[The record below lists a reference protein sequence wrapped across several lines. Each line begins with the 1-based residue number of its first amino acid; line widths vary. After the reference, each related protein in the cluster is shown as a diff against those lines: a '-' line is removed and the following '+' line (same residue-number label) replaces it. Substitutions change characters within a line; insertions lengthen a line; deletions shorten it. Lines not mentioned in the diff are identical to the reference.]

1 MKNSGKLLFLSSIL
15 GGVFLVSSCSAVPKI
30 EEKDLSEQWPVVTSR
45 QWTGQDSVVVCDL
58 NVLKDTIDLPLS
70 FFVEDFR
77 IIKLDNRDEAMVGVS
92 NLCVSENYIL
102 VYGSVYTLHPCR
114 LFDKKGKFITDIGAI
129 GQGPGE
135 YRSIYKA
142 RIDEKHNCIYLIPFA
157 NSNVIYVYDLKGKPL
172 PSIPLHRPVSKAMFR
187 IDTDKREITVGA
199 LPFTG
204 YPLVA
209 WTQDFE
215 GNLLDSV
222 PTPKH
227 LFVVPDYSNDIA
239 YGANTEA
246 VDLYISTFWELRPDT
261 LYHYIR
267 SESRL
272 TPRFTLD
279 IGNRKR
285 SMTMYYELPRVY
297 IGKLAVDKQVGDGL
311 WESQDTSYF
320 VVDKKSLRGTFFRI
334 VNDFMGGMPDRLWTP
349 WAFYDRQYIRLV
361 EPGSLK
367 AEIEAYLSGMAGES
381 ANALREFGQSIGEE
395 DNSYVIYAK
404 QKGAQ

>member
-1 MKNSGKLLFLSSIL
+1 M
-15 GGVFLVSSCSAVPKI
+15 
-30 EEKDLSEQWPVVTSR
+30 
-45 QWTGQDSVVVCDL
+45 
-58 NVLKDTIDLPLS
+58 
-70 FFVEDFR
+70 
-77 IIKLDNRDEAMVGVS
+77 
-92 NLCVSENYIL
+92 
-102 VYGSVYTLHPCR
+102 
-114 LFDKKGKFITDIGAI
+114 FDKKGKFITDIGAI

-297 IGKLAVDKQVGDGL
+297 IG
-311 WESQDTSYF
+311 
-320 VVDKKSLRGTFFRI
+320 I

-367 AEIEAYLSGMAGES
+367 AEIEAYLSGMAG
-381 ANALREFGQSIGEE
+381 GECE
-395 DNSYVIYAK
+395 CPAGVWSVDRRRR
-404 QKGAQ
+404 